1 MLVSGF
7 SDWVPRKKELLKG
20 RFASHQPQCKPE
32 ATAIKVNV
40 GTAMKIQF
48 ETGVTFQSLYV
59 EVLQCPQLPC
69 FEPCRFLPSLQ
80 PHHNTQPSSKS
91 ISDFFSQ
98 LGSCSKPA
106 KNLSFPLLQCEALKC
121 WTIPVLGGSPHSSLI
136 WLSSLLNRACIEHS
150 FPTLSERSFTTHFF
164 MLSGA
169 SGSSCSYI
177 KKRHCLF
184 LPLKIIVSHGSKPWA

>member
-40 GTAMKIQF
+40 GTAMEIQF
-48 ETGVTFQSLYV
+48 ETGVTFQRLRV

-106 KNLSFPLLQCEALKC
+106 KNLSSHSCSAKHWNAEQSQFLVAPRAAASSGLVLCLTEPALNIAFLPFLKG
-121 WTIPVLGGSPHSSLI
+121 P
-136 WLSSLLNRACIEHS
+136 SLLI
-150 FPTLSERSFTTHFF
+150 F
-164 MLSGA
+164 
-169 SGSSCSYI
+169 SCCLGHLVQAAAI
-177 KKRHCLF
+177 LKKGTVCFCLW
-184 LPLKIIVSHGSKPWA
+184 KS